1 MCNGDKILPEL
12 VKLKTQPRNLACTVD
27 DNCWCT
33 QVTTK
38 FSHVLDL
45 EDCMSPQEMLD
56 QASVVLPDHDVK
68 YLKKLA
74 NRTFVR
80 YGEDE

>member
-1 MCNGDKILPEL
+1 MCDGVEKIKAIIESRNTPLRCESS
-12 VKLKTQPRNLACTVD
+12 LK
-27 DNCWCT
+27 CWCT

-38 FSHVLDL
+38 FSHALDL
-45 EDCMSPQEMLD
+45 EDCMSPQEMLN
-56 QASVVLPDHDVK
+56 QTSVVLPEHDVK

-80 YGEDE
+80 YGEDK